1 MNIDYSLFPTANPVV
16 VCIFRALYGVILF
29 ILVCT
34 YVCSIQLESKGQM
47 YFFHSILVGQIP
59 RLSSLWIYRY
69 RIIQVEWTF
78 AEMFTLPTIFIE
90 ALSSY

>member
-1 MNIDYSLFPTANPVV
+1 MYIQSSVWSYIVHIGMYLCMFNSTVIQRANKYFLF
-16 VCIFRALYGVILF
+16 R
-29 ILVCT
+29 
-34 YVCSIQLESKGQM
+34 
-47 YFFHSILVGQIP
+47 SILVGQIP